1 MKIGLIHPGLMGVSI
16 GAVARCH
23 QDVEVIWS
31 SEGRSG
37 ETRERAE
44 KQGFTDVGNL
54 FRLVELSDLI
64 ISVCPPH
71 AAETV
76 AAQVAELKFS
86 GLYVDANAISPQ
98 RSLNIE
104 AILSERGVDF
114 VDGGII
120 GPPAWGPGTTWLHL
134 SGTQADTAKE
144 LLSHGNLQCNVLGR
158 KVGQASALKMCFAA
172 FTKGSTALL
181 CAILATAEKLEVR
194 DALISQWS
202 NIGNGLDQRAPRDA
216 CNVTQK
222 AWRFVGEM
230 EEISE
235 TFRQAGLPGGFH
247 EAAAEVYRRMSQFKE
262 QNTVPELD
270 AVLSVLN
277 AAEDDF
283 GPIRAAGE

>member
-1 MKIGLIHPGLMGVSI
+1 M
-16 GAVARCH
+16 
-23 QDVEVIWS
+23 
-31 SEGRSG
+31 
-37 ETRERAE
+37 
-44 KQGFTDVGNL
+44 
-54 FRLVELSDLI
+54 
-64 ISVCPPH
+64 
-71 AAETV
+71 
-76 AAQVAELKFS
+76 
-86 GLYVDANAISPQ
+86 
-98 RSLNIE
+98 
-104 AILSERGVDF
+104 
-114 VDGGII
+114 
-120 GPPAWGPGTTWLHL
+120 
-134 SGTQADTAKE
+134 
-144 LLSHGNLQCNVLGR
+144 
-158 KVGQASALKMCFAA
+158 
-172 FTKGSTALL
+172 L

-247 EAAAEVYRRMSQFKE
+247 EAAAEVYRRMSQFKG